1 MPNPT
6 YLSSQ
11 LLLAMPGIGDP
22 RFERAV
28 IAMCVHDEGG
38 AMGIGVGTEIE
49 GISLHGLLT
58 QLEIDPGIAPDV
70 PVLAG
75 GPVEPQ
81 RGFVLHSQDWAGEGS
96 VQIGNSY
103 TLTSTLDVLKA
114 IAEGK
119 GPGRWLVALGYAGW
133 EAGQLDEELT
143 HHGWFA
149 TPVLSDVLFDTAVEN
164 RWATAFAAAGIDPA
178 LLTATPGR
186 A

>member
-1 MPNPT
+1 MIRRP
-6 YLSSQ
+6 
-11 LLLAMPGIGDP
+11 P
-22 RFERAV
+22 RSTRTDTLFPYTTLFR
-28 IAMCVHDEGG
+28 
-38 AMGIGVGTEIE
+38 
-49 GISLHGLLT
+49 S
-58 QLEIDPGIAPDV
+58 
-70 PVLAG
+70 
-75 GPVEPQ
+75 
-81 RGFVLHSQDWAGEGS
+81 LHSQDWAGEGS

-164 RWATAFAAAGIDPA
+164 RWATAFAAAGIA
-178 LLTATPGR
+178 NGR
-186 A
+186 EHV

>member
-1 MPNPT
+1 
-6 YLSSQ
+6 
-11 LLLAMPGIGDP
+11 
-22 RFERAV
+22 
-28 IAMCVHDEGG
+28 
-38 AMGIGVGTEIE
+38 MGIGVCTEME
-49 GISLHGLLT
+49 GISLHGLLA

-133 EAGQLDEELT
+133 EDRKSTRLNSS
-143 HHGWFA
+143 H
-149 TPVLSDVLFDTAVEN
+149 
-164 RWATAFAAAGIDPA
+164 
-178 LLTATPGR
+178 
-186 A
+186 

>member
-1 MPNPT
+1 MRISDWGSD
-6 YLSSQ
+6 LCSSE
-11 LLLAMPGIGDP
+11 L
-22 RFERAV
+22 
-28 IAMCVHDEGG
+28 
-38 AMGIGVGTEIE
+38 IE

-114 IAEGK
+114 IAEGQ
-119 GPGRWLVALGYAGW
+119 GPGRWLVALGYAGVD
-133 EAGQLDEELT
+133 AGQLDEEFT
-143 HHGWFA
+143 HHRCLQ
-149 TPVLSDVLFDTAVEN
+149 TPFLSDLLFFAAVE
-164 RWATAFAAAGIDPA
+164 RRLGTALAA
-178 LLTATPGR
+178 
-186 A
+186 

>member
-1 MPNPT
+1 
-6 YLSSQ
+6 
-11 LLLAMPGIGDP
+11 MPGIDDP

-103 TLTSTLDVLKA
+103 TLTRSEEHTSELQSLMRNSYAVFCLKKKTN
-114 IAEGK
+114 IYK
-119 GPGRWLVALGYAGW
+119 KKK
-133 EAGQLDEELT
+133 
-143 HHGWFA
+143 
-149 TPVLSDVLFDTAVEN
+149 
-164 RWATAFAAAGIDPA
+164 
-178 LLTATPGR
+178 
-186 A
+186 